1 MACFV
6 AQFQM
11 IGPWKYMMLS
21 IMTWWSWSAF
31 RTFMALLSGSTNKGM
46 SKLQHQQ
53 LTIFITWGFNSCIL
67 SYSMMKTLTFFVSFS
82 IPFLQIHLEP
92 VKVMKLQTLYLTQ
105 WYLLMQRGLLNTG
118 GPTILQFPESEYV
131 HLYLAPS
138 WVPDA
143 GSYFKLS
150 SINVSL
156 GNIYFK
162 FCTLAVL
169 YAWFAS
175 STLFS
180 PLPTNISLGNI
191 YFKLSSINVSLGN
204 IYFKFCTLA
213 VLYAWFASSTLFSP
227 LPTNISQSMK
237 FTLQQVFFWK
247 CLWLYSFFYTSNEC
261 LLILGFLILMNHL
274 TLFWHSNWPKCW
286 AFRIL
291 YYYYPTMFFC
301 ILSLTTQGY
310 NFEIFC
316 YVFFMSWWDICC
328 WLYMFVSFFL
338 LLWQIPNSSLVWCLQ
353 GEV

>member
-162 FCTLAVL
+162 FCTLAV
-169 YAWFAS
+169 
-175 STLFS
+175 
-180 PLPTNISLGNI
+180 I
-191 YFKLSSINVSLGN
+191 
-204 IYFKFCTLA
+204 
-213 VLYAWFASSTLFSP
+213 YAWFASSTLFSP
-227 LPTNISQSMK
+227 LPTNISQIMK

-247 CLWLYSFFYTSNEC
+247 CLWLYRQF
-261 LLILGFLILMNHL
+261 LLHIK
-274 TLFWHSNWPKCW
+274 W
-286 AFRIL
+286 
-291 YYYYPTMFFC
+291 
-301 ILSLTTQGY
+301 
-310 NFEIFC
+310 
-316 YVFFMSWWDICC
+316 
-328 WLYMFVSFFL
+328 MFVNPGV
-338 LLWQIPNSSLVWCLQ
+338 PNIDESPNFVLT
-353 GEV
+353 